1 MRTVVQVSV
10 FIRRPP
16 KEITAVILDPA
27 KAVLWTSDLERFE
40 VVSGTP
46 GGVGAVA
53 HLHYRQGDQTYVM
66 EDVLLESEPD
76 RRFLSRVSGPALAAE
91 VETRLEPVE
100 GGTRVSVRWS
110 GWGKPL
116 LMRLMLPFMRRA
128 IARQAEADLA
138 KLKALVEAQ

>member
-1 MRTVVQVSV
+1 MRTVVQVSAL
-10 FIRRPP
+10 IHRPP
-16 KEITAVILDPA
+16 TDISAVILDPA

-40 VVSGTP
+40 VVSGAP
-46 GGVGAVA
+46 GEAGAVA

-76 RRFLSRVSGPALAAE
+76 RRFLSRVSGPALSAE

-110 GWGKPL
+110 GSGKPL
-116 LMRLMLPFMRRA
+116 IMRLMLPFMRRA
-128 IARQAEADLA
+128 IVRQAQADLD